1 MLLRCLLCMY
11 VFCART
17 SGTLSAGER
26 EPVCQEIIQ
35 NEVAAMPEKIIYP
48 IQPYFVLSSAAYYKK
63 LSGLPAVSHFYRFTG
78 NQNSG
83 QCFAVPD
90 GAVDIIFKCSKD
102 APSPEICGTV
112 KQSEDAGFSD
122 STTYFGV
129 RLLPGILENLGGA
142 SMKELMNHRYSLE
155 EVLGTH
161 GLAGEIADLDSF
173 EDQIQ
178 LFTKV
183 FSEKAGTSDNGS
195 HRVASAVLHE
205 IYENDGVIRVSEL
218 EQKLHYSRRHLVRSF
233 EETTGLDIKSFSTYI
248 RFQSVLK
255 QLNEGRFK
263 SLSEAAAAGG
273 YFDQNH
279 FQKDFKRFANIT
291 PGAYV
296 KLLEDMRYQ
305 DKLIIL

>member
-11 VFCART
+11 VFCVRT

-102 APSPEICGTV
+102 APS
-112 KQSEDAGFSD
+112 A
-122 STTYFGV
+122 
-129 RLLPGILENLGGA
+129 
-142 SMKELMNHRYSLE
+142 
-155 EVLGTH
+155 
-161 GLAGEIADLDSF
+161 
-173 EDQIQ
+173 
-178 LFTKV
+178 
-183 FSEKAGTSDNGS
+183 
-195 HRVASAVLHE
+195 E